1 VPIACGKRIVHVGRW
16 TQAVVVHR
24 RRWMQAAGGAAGR
37 ANVGIC
43 PAFSFNCVRYVLGK
57 YLLKD
62 GL

>member
-1 VPIACGKRIVHVGRW
+1 
-16 TQAVVVHR
+16 
-24 RRWMQAAGGAAGR
+24 MQAASGAAGR

-43 PAFSFNCVRYVLGK
+43 PAFSFNCVKYVLGK